1 MNNIKNIILGDR
13 VLWVAIALLSI
24 FSFLPVFSASSNLT
38 YVVGHGT
45 PWSHLLKHFIVLV
58 FGFGLM
64 YALHKIPYQYFKG
77 ISILALPLII
87 LLLIY
92 TASQGN
98 LIEGANANRWIRIPI
113 VGLSFQTSTLASIVL
128 LAYVAHLMS
137 KDNGKMVRLNASI
150 IPLWFPVFL
159 VILLILPA
167 NLSTAALLF
176 FMVLILVFLGGY
188 PIKYLLGLMGM
199 GFIMAVLFI
208 LIAKAYPDMVPN
220 RVDTWISR
228 IENFNNAEDISGNYQ
243 IERAKTAIA
252 TGGLLGVGA
261 GKSVM
266 KNFLPQSSSDFIY
279 AIIVEEFGLVGG
291 TALILLYLLVLF
303 RIIVIAHKSNTI
315 YGKLLVLGLGLP
327 IVTQAFVNIAVALQ
341 VFPVTGQT
349 LPLISSGG
357 TAAWMTCISFG
368 IILSVSAGQ
377 KMESKAVAKSN
388 EDTNENPLII
398 LSETL

>member
-1 MNNIKNIILGDR
+1 MNYTKNIILGDR
-13 VLWVAIALLSI
+13 VLWVALALLSI

-38 YVVGHGT
+38 YVVGQGT
-45 PWSHLLKHFIVLV
+45 PWSHLLKHFIVLL

-64 YALHKIPYQYFKG
+64 YGLHKIPYQYFKG

-98 LIEGANANRWIRIPI
+98 LIAGANANRWIRIPI

-137 KDNGKMVRLNASI
+137 KDNPKLYRLKTSI
-150 IPLWFPVFL
+150 LPLWLPIFL
-159 VILLILPA
+159 VVLLILPA
-167 NLSTAALLF
+167 NLSTSALLF

-188 PIKYLLGLMGM
+188 PIKYLLGMLGM
-199 GFIMAVLFI
+199 GLLMALLFI
-208 LIAKAYPDMVPN
+208 LIAKAYPDWVPN
-220 RVDTWISR
+220 RIDTWISR
-228 IENFNNAEDISGNYQ
+228 IENFNSTKNNGGNYQ

-252 TGGLLGVGA
+252 TGGLLGLGA

-279 AIIVEEFGLVGG
+279 AIIIEEFGLLGG
-291 TALILLYLLVLF
+291 TALILLYLVVLF
-303 RIIVIAHKSNTI
+303 RIVVIAHKSDTV

-327 IVTQAFVNIAVALQ
+327 IIIQAFVNMAVALQ
-341 VFPVTGQT
+341 IFPVTGQT

-357 TAAWMTCISFG
+357 TAAWMTCIAFG
-368 IILSVSAGQ
+368 MILSVSVGQ
-377 KMESKAVAKSN
+377 KVESIGQEDAEEKN
-388 EDTNENPLII
+388 ETPLTI

>member
-1 MNNIKNIILGDR
+1 MNKTKNIILGDR
-13 VLWVAIALLSI
+13 VLWVALALLSI

-38 YVVGHGT
+38 YVVGQGT
-45 PWSHLLKHFIVLV
+45 PWGHLLKHFIVLF

-64 YALHKIPYQYFKG
+64 YGLHKIPYQYFKG
-77 ISILALPLII
+77 ISILALPLVI

-98 LIEGANANRWIRIPI
+98 LIAGANANRWIRIPI

-137 KDNGKMVRLNASI
+137 KENPKLYRLKTSI
-150 IPLWFPVFL
+150 LPLWLPVIL
-159 VILLILPA
+159 VTLLILPA
-167 NLSTAALLF
+167 NLSTAAVLF

-188 PIKYLLGLMGM
+188 PIKYIMGM
-199 GFIMAVLFI
+199 LGVGLFMALLFVL
-208 LIAKAYPDMVPN
+208 LAKAYPDWFPN
-220 RVDTWISR
+220 RIDTWINR
-228 IENFNNAEDISGNYQ
+228 IENFASADDNVGNYQ

-252 TGGLLGVGA
+252 TGGLLGLGA

-291 TALILLYLLVLF
+291 TALILLYLVVLF
-303 RIIVIAHKSNTI
+303 RIVVIAHKSETV

-327 IVTQAFVNIAVALQ
+327 IIIQAFINMAVALQ

-357 TAAWMTCISFG
+357 TAAWMTCIAFG
-368 IILSVSAGQ
+368 MILSVSASQ
-377 KMESKAVAKSN
+377 KIESNSL
-388 EDTNENPLII
+388 EDADNNNENPLTI